1 MPDREMPKGLRFA
14 MTTPIGKLLQN
25 TNAFIYRLSG
35 GKLGATMRGVSLLLL
50 TTRGRKSG
58 EPRTV
63 PLMYL
68 EDGADLVIVASKG
81 GWPDHPLWYKNLQAD
96 PNVEVQRG
104 GQTRKL
110 IARTANAEERT
121 RLWPRLVEIYRDYAD
136 YQSWTDREIP
146 LVILSERS
154 S

>member
-1 MPDREMPKGLRFA
+1 MPQREMPKGLKFA
-14 MTTPIGKLLQN
+14 MESPLLKLMQN

-35 GKLGATMRGVSLLLL
+35 GKLGATMRGVPLLLL
-50 TTRGRKSG
+50 TTRGRKTG

-68 EDGADLVIVASKG
+68 EDGADLVLVASKG

-96 PNVEVQRG
+96 PSVEVQRG

-110 IARTANAEERT
+110 VARTASAEEHA
-121 RLWPRLVEIYRDYAD
+121 RLWPRAVEVYRDYAD
-136 YQSWTDREIP
+136 YQSWTDRKIP
-146 LVILSERS
+146 IVILSERS